1 MPTWKEFLERIVEV
15 KRLLDLAGLLGSIES
30 YHGMLVS
37 DVGWISWRKILGL
50 ALLLPDV

>member
-37 DVGWISWRKILGL
+37 DVGWISWRYW
-50 ALLLPDV
+50 D